1 MRFWESCVYWSL
13 IPVGRLSRSAARPFA
28 VNHMEAIQSYLWLP
42 GWHNSRGDW
51 KPSSIYQLYGS
62 RSGPGRPGI
71 IVAIYP
77 QLLVEQQAKKGK
89 QQRAIDWS
97 DCQALFSI
105 LGLYLAKRPFFAT
118 WPSSGYW
125 AGLLATEHLIDI
137 ASWPYYGYCDHI
149 ILATGNFTGY
159 WLLGLLLGSW
169 PFTGS

>member
-97 DCQALFSI
+97 DCQAFFRI
-105 LGLYLAKRPFFAT
+105 LGLYLAKRRFFAT
-118 WPSSGYW
+118 WSSTGYW
-125 AGLLATEHLIDI
+125 ASHRYSFRALLWLL
-137 ASWPYYGYCDHI
+137 WPYTTGYWKFYW
-149 ILATGNFTGY
+149 ILATRP
-159 WLLGLLLGSW
+159 SAR
-169 PFTGS
+169 